1 MSFLAVFL
9 ALLLEQVRPLKHENP
24 AHSLARSW
32 AREVVR
38 NLDAGRHSHAL
49 LVWGVCVGL
58 PTLCVWLVYLA
69 ALYVN
74 LLLAFA
80 WVVLVL
86 YLTLGFRQF
95 SHHFTQVR
103 DALEA
108 GDETA
113 AREALARWKLVQVNE
128 LPGSELVRHALEHSV
143 ISAHRH
149 VFGVLVWFCVLSVLG
164 LGPAGAVFYRLSE
177 YVARHWE
184 RHAVER
190 QGRKP
195 QATASTLQLTPTS
208 ASVRR
213 MARQLWHAVDYVPA
227 RLTALGLA
235 AVGSFE
241 DAIDCWRNYTQRLEE
256 GGRAENDAVI
266 LAATA
271 GAMGVR
277 LGGDALKSAFDA
289 NASQSFQSPGLPSG
303 ASAWSQEAKITPGM
317 EPLVSHLRSLVGLIW
332 RYVVLWMLLL
342 ALMTAARLTA

>member
-1 MSFLAVFL
+1 MSFLAVFF
-9 ALLLEQVRPLKHENP
+9 ALLLEQVRPLAHENP
-24 AHSLARSW
+24 AHGVARLW

-49 LVWGVCVGL
+49 LVWGVAVL
-58 PTLCVWLVYLA
+58 APTLGVWAVYLGL
-69 ALYVN
+69 LYVHV
-74 LLLAFA
+74 LLAFA

-95 SHHFTQVR
+95 SHHFTEVR

-108 GDETA
+108 GDEA
-113 AREALARWKLVQVNE
+113 SARQALARWKLVRVEE
-128 LPGSELVRHALEHSV
+128 LPGGELVRHAVEHSV

-149 VFGVLVWFCVLSVLG
+149 VFGVLGWFCVLAALG

-184 RHAVER
+184 RHSLER
-190 QGRKP
+190 QAAVP
-195 QATASTLQLTPTS
+195 SAAAALPLTPTS
-208 ASVRR
+208 TPVRR
-213 MARQLWHAVDYVPA
+213 LARQMWHAVDYLPA
-227 RLTALGLA
+227 RVSALGLA
-235 AVGSFE
+235 VVGSFE

-289 NASQSFQSPGLPSG
+289 SASQTFSS
-303 ASAWSQEAKITPGM
+303 EAAKADAAEGKVTPGQD
-317 EPLVSHLRSLVGLIW
+317 PQVPHLRSLVGLIW
-332 RYVVLWMLLL
+332 RCVVLWMLIL
-342 ALMTAARLTA
+342 ALMTLARLTG